1 MKGCARETVHP
12 QSPYTHEVTSHEVT
26 SHEVTSHDVAS
37 KGTKH
42 AEDAVEKN
50 GRRPY
55 GMGHEE
61 TLVFAN

>member
-1 MKGCARETVHP
+1 M
-12 QSPYTHEVTSHEVT
+12 T

-61 TLVFAN
+61 TDGGPIVAMSCCML